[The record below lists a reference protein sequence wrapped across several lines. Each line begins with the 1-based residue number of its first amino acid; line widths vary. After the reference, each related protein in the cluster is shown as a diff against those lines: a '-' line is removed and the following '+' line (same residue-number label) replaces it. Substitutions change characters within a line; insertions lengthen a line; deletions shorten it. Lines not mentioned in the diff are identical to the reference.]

1 MLITRFLKDFIQAGA
16 LTLITADGRT
26 HKFVGAEQGPD
37 ITLRLHKRSLE
48 WTLGLRP
55 DPGFGNAYVDGS
67 LTIEDGTLRDFM
79 WIANR
84 NFEILKRAQ
93 PSGLGRITQALHH
106 YREMRRRLGRT
117 RIVSECSVR
126 VRRRRRDPVA

>member
-1 MLITRFLKDFIQAGA
+1 MLIIRFLKDFIQAGA

-67 LTIEDGTLRDFM
+67 LTIEDGTLRDF
-79 WIANR
+79 
-84 NFEILKRAQ
+84 
-93 PSGLGRITQALHH
+93 
-106 YREMRRRLGRT
+106 
-117 RIVSECSVR
+117 
-126 VRRRRRDPVA
+126 